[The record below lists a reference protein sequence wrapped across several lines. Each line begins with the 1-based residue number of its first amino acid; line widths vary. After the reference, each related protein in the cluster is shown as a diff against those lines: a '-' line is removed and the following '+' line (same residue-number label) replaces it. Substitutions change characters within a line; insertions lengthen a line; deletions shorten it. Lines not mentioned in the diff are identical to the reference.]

1 MWCLLCSQLACKSQP
16 VVIVVGPVRP
26 SIAVVSDATHH
37 HHLIVVVAVVVV
49 SRAQLSPVPL
59 PFHPRPTLSA
69 SSGNMTRIHICY
81 SCMIHKP
88 ILRFGCTTV
97 VAVRS
102 LFFLKAYLF
111 LPCWNKT
118 VLFAVRNKLYSICR
132 FVFLWKYRLDKL
144 YLCLRNVILGASIA
158 SNKSTYYSL
167 YFYTTLCNL
176 QYATRTKE
184 NRFNRN
190 KFAFTSNHA
199 WRNIFIDH
207 CVQIPKAQIPTRVS
221 MWQCKICTSYKCTY
235 RLYKHM

>member
-1 MWCLLCSQLACKSQP
+1 MQITTSRDSS
-16 VVIVVGPVRP
+16 R
-26 SIAVVSDATHH
+26 
-37 HHLIVVVAVVVV
+37 
-49 SRAQLSPVPL
+49 SRASPYCSSQRCNSSSSSHSSSSCSSSLSCTTIPPVPL

-158 SNKSTYYSL
+158 SQYILVFIFLHYSL
-167 YFYTTLCNL
+167 
-176 QYATRTKE
+176 
-184 NRFNRN
+184 
-190 KFAFTSNHA
+190 
-199 WRNIFIDH
+199 
-207 CVQIPKAQIPTRVS
+207 
-221 MWQCKICTSYKCTY
+221 
-235 RLYKHM
+235 